1 MEEDESQHTSTF
13 LQEDDEITDDYSISN
28 YKSNQ
33 RLVTSEYQKQVAS
46 EKQKTSI
53 CPKIIKIVKMTLSL
67 RPILYYL
74 VSTVNFITVISVGSS
89 SVITIFGVFFFLIAS
104 LVIRIMMIFDVNFT
118 KLFLRLRIGK

>member
-74 VSTVNFITVISVGSS
+74 VSTVNFITGI
-89 SVITIFGVFFFLIAS
+89 FFFIS
-104 LVIRIMMIFDVNFT
+104 IWVFDF
-118 KLFLRLRIGK
+118 